1 MRLLL
6 PLHTVPDLPCRRVH
20 PGVVVAQFSTFPTV
34 QRRREGGPALS
45 ALHNAHGTKG
55 AKPGLH
61 VKPPLLVVA
70 IGELGERCRRWRH
83 GGRCVTWRRSDGRKT
98 GGARAKMRQAER
110 VGSRGQPG
118 TAGGHPGRAVERVD
132 WRVWMSGGSQS
143 AGLITCWLQRAS
155 DNHNGLCRALRS
167 LIY

>member
-1 MRLLL
+1 MGEKR
-6 PLHTVPDLPCRRVH
+6 
-20 PGVVVAQFSTFPTV
+20 GVRGEK
-34 QRRREGGPALS
+34 RRRKRGRDEREGQ
-45 ALHNAHGTKG
+45 
-55 AKPGLH
+55 
-61 VKPPLLVVA
+61 
-70 IGELGERCRRWRH
+70 
-83 GGRCVTWRRSDGRKT
+83 
-98 GGARAKMRQAER
+98 RAKMRQAER

-167 LIY
+167 LYIDKSETTHLCRALRSLGTSELDGRAPYVLLYSRASHNKPQRRKALGKINESEKKKCGRSDVQSRECAKEINV